1 MKKILLF
8 ALLSVSVMSCKK
20 AEELQEVFTPQSGF
34 EIQVEYKDSG
44 GYLNGVSIGGQGHG
58 VYVLLVDD
66 LSGIR
71 FFRTHGSYT
80 NITII
85 RDQAYI
91 TKVGNVDY
99 LGFK

>member
-8 ALLSVSVMSCKK
+8 ALLSASVMSCKK
-20 AEELQEVFTPQSGF
+20 AEELLTPPPGF
-34 EIQVEYKDSG
+34 EIHVEYKDSG

-85 RDQAYI
+85 RDKAYI
-91 TKVGNVDY
+91 TKIGNVDY

>member
-20 AEELQEVFTPQSGF
+20 AEELLTPPSGF
-34 EIQVEYKDSG
+34 EIQVEYKDSV
-44 GYLNGVSIGGQGHG
+44 GYLNGLAIGGQGHG

-71 FFRTHGSYT
+71 FFRTHGDYT

-85 RDQAYI
+85 RDQYYI
-91 TKVGNVDY
+91 TKIGNVDY

>member
-20 AEELQEVFTPQSGF
+20 AEELFTPPSGF

-91 TKVGNVDY
+91 TKVGNIS
-99 LGFK
+99 LWNN

>member
-1 MKKILLF
+1 MKKILLL
-8 ALLSVSVMSCKK
+8 ALLSVSVMSCEK
-20 AEELQEVFTPQSGF
+20 AEEIFTPPSGF

-58 VYVLLVDD
+58 VYVLLVDY

-91 TKVGNVDY
+91 TKIGNVDY